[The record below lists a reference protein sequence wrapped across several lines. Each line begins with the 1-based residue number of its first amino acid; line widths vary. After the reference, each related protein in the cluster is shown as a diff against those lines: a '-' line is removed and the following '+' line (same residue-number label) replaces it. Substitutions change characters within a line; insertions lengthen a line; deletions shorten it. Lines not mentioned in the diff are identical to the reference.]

1 MRFPANGSH
10 DGYGLD
16 ICFDSALDFKRLRQ
30 PHINM
35 RILFV
40 QTQTQR
46 VLQHV
51 TYYLALKEPSPHIPV
66 SSRLVNLEDLNLSI
80 LPRLLVLLCPFD
92 LRLGVRELVE
102 ELARYLV

>member
-16 ICFDSALDFKRLRQ
+16 VCFDSALDFKRLRQ

-35 RILFV
+35 RI
-40 QTQTQR
+40 TQTQR

-51 TYYLALKEPSPHIPV
+51 TYYLALKEPSPHIPT
-66 SSRLVNLEDLNLSI
+66 SSRLVNLEDLNLRI